1 MELIPAK
8 IPSIIQSIIPGIT
21 WVGKNLSDE
30 NTIYLTFD
38 DGPDPASTPRILRVL
53 EEYGI
58 RATFFVTGENA
69 QRFGSL
75 MDESVFQGHEI
86 ANHGFRHLDGWKI
99 SLSRFIS
106 NVEEGREI
114 TGSHYFR
121 PPYGRMT
128 FRQYKWAR
136 KSNEVI
142 LWSVMPGD
150 FMTDISTERMITRAT
165 KSKAPGDV
173 IVLHDNPR
181 FISAVNEILPRI
193 LEDFLEAG
201 FIFQAICEIN
211 G

>member
-21 WVGKNLSDE
+21 WNGKNLADE
-30 NTIYLTFD
+30 NTVYLTFD
-38 DGPDPASTPRILRVL
+38 DGPSPISTPSILRVL

-58 RATFFVTGENA
+58 QATFFVTGENA
-69 QRFGSL
+69 QSFSTL
-75 MDESVFQGHEI
+75 MDGIRSEGHEV
-86 ANHGFRHLDGWKI
+86 ANHGFRHLDGWRI
-99 SLSRFIS
+99 PLSRFIR

-114 TGSHYFR
+114 TESEYFR

-128 FRQYKWAR
+128 FRQYNWAK
-136 KSNEVI
+136 KSNKVV

-150 FMTDISTERMITRAT
+150 FMTHLSTERMITRAT

-181 FISAVNEILPRI
+181 FISKVNKILTRI
-193 LEDFLEAG
+193 LEDFLSAG
-201 FIFQAICEIN
+201 FIFQTISKIN